1 MCDSCPG
8 TLLRALWMSCDRAWR
23 GKAGQDLLLRA
34 LRPARSHR
42 TVRTG
47 VRVFTHSLQRRDDM
61 AQNRREASG
70 REEAGEPSEDG
81 AGREDPTCKEGKE
94 PADRQAWNE
103 TAQARLTDRPLA
115 GRRRS
120 ERW

>member
-1 MCDSCPG
+1 M
-8 TLLRALWMSCDRAWR
+8 AWKSR
-23 GKAGQDLLLRA
+23 
-34 LRPARSHR
+34 ARSSAARIAPSKDPHGPYECE
-42 TVRTG
+42 G
-47 VRVFTHSLQRRDDM
+47 VHTQSSEERRHGADTT
-61 AQNRREASG
+61 QNRREASG
-70 REEAGEPSEDG
+70 REETGEPSEDG
-81 AGREDPTCKEGKE
+81 AGRGDPTCKECKE